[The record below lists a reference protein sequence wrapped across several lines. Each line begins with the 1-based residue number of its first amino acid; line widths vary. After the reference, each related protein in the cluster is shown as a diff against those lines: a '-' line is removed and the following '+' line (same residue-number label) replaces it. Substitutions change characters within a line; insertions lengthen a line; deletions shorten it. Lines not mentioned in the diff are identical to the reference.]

1 VKLHLSW
8 PVLVAIA
15 LAVVASWTVE
25 VDDCDAASLW
35 ESVSVGIGGQG
46 VWVDEGGAPAFR
58 DAEAIG
64 RASLGVTPH
73 VNLVGGVSYG
83 VDKSY
88 LRGSGGVRITATD
101 VNDPNFSIGVG
112 VSRHYVSEPD
122 AGLDEAAAEAAIGW
136 KPFTS
141 SRVILTGLA
150 VYGID
155 TGRRMFSAGVVWPF
169 KVVGGG
175 Q

>member
-1 VKLHLSW
+1 MTRFVA
-8 PVLVAIA
+8 LVATGLA
-15 LAVVASWTVE
+15 LMASFLVVE
-25 VDDCDAASLW
+25 DGDCANIWQAA
-35 ESVSVGIGGQG
+35 SVGIGGQG
-46 VWVDEGGAPAFR
+46 VWVDEGGLSAFR

-64 RASLGVTPH
+64 RASVGITPH

-101 VNDPNFSIGVG
+101 VNDPNFSIGIG
-112 VSRHYVSEPD
+112 ISRHYVSEPG
-122 AGLDEAAAEAAIGW
+122 AGLDEAAGEAAIGW
-136 KPFTS
+136 KPFAT

-150 VYGID
+150 AYGLD
-155 TGRRMFSAGVVWPF
+155 TGRRVFSAGVVWPF
-169 KVVGGG
+169 KLSTGGG